1 MEINLDNISKENETA
16 NIIFET
22 ENMYETVNKTE
33 N

>member
-1 MEINLDNISKENETA
+1 MEINLDNIFKENETT